1 MILWKQAPLSSS
13 PVIKNKKIELTAG
26 IWLDASSKSRTA
38 LRRETRKTGRRN
50 PHRRNETRRER
61 PLWRWCM
68 WVGFASFWWMVR
80 TKHTGCSS
88 RIMLAIITVQKSFSE
103 KNKNTDQ
110 MGFNPIISCY
120 INQGSSVPVGI
131 TVNILQMKKYITD
144 KCGPITSH
152 FSREENQ

>member
-1 MILWKQAPLSSS
+1 
-13 PVIKNKKIELTAG
+13 
-26 IWLDASSKSRTA
+26 
-38 LRRETRKTGRRN
+38 
-50 PHRRNETRRER
+50 
-61 PLWRWCM
+61 
-68 WVGFASFWWMVR
+68 
-80 TKHTGCSS
+80 
-88 RIMLAIITVQKSFSE
+88 MLAIITVQKSFSE

-144 KCGPITSH
+144 KCGPIASH